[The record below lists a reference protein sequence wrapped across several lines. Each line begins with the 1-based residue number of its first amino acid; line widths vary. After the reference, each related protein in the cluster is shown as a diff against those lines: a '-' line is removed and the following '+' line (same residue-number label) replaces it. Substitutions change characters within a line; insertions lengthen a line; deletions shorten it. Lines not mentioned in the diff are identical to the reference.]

1 MPAVLDNLQAG
12 VRVIE
17 MSREDALYVRN
28 GRPNM
33 IVFTVAGVRYALQH
47 RGNRQDSVALP
58 LEAANDTTISRWL
71 KIGQLEK
78 ISKDSFM
85 ALGAR
90 TVDVLPNEYLKRPVR
105 GLNKSDGNLDV
116 PMVVADKA
124 GGKEQNTAGTL
135 THIKDGDVQKQV
147 REGVSAK
154 WAGDLMST
162 EEELEEFTPEHEA
175 EANYPSHHRGDDAR
189 KQMGY

>member
-1 MPAVLDNLQAG
+1 MAY
-12 VRVIE
+12 E
-17 MSREDALYVRN
+17 EALYVRN

-33 IVFTVAGVRYALQH
+33 IVFNYGGVRYALQH
-47 RGNRQDSVALP
+47 RGNRQDSTALP
-58 LEAANDTTISRWL
+58 KEAINDLTISRWL

-78 ISKDSFM
+78 ISKESFM

-105 GLNKSDGNLDV
+105 GLNKNDGNLDI

-135 THIKDGDVQKQV
+135 THLKDGDVQKQV

-162 EEELEEFTPEHEA
+162 EEELEEFLPEQE
-175 EANYPSHHRGDDAR
+175 EQANYPSKHRGDEAR
-189 KQMGY
+189 QQMGY